1 MFQSASGLSVGGRG
15 GEKCRRW
22 RLRQSTC
29 QAKRRAPI
37 SSPANRGLRL
47 GSARQASIPFA
58 RSVSSRARSYGAVV
72 NRRRANNSLG
82 GL

>member
-29 QAKRRAPI
+29 QATPRADFIAGEPR
-37 SSPANRGLRL
+37 PQPRVGPT
-47 GSARQASIPFA
+47 GEHSICPLSVFPRPELW
-58 RSVSSRARSYGAVV
+58 RSR
-72 NRRRANNSLG
+72 
-82 GL
+82 

>member
-1 MFQSASGLSVGGRG
+1 MFQSANGLSVGGRG

-22 RLRQSTC
+22 RLLQSTC
-29 QAKRRAPI
+29 QATARAPI
-37 SSPANRGLRL
+37 SSANSGLRL

-72 NRRRANNSLG
+72 NRRRANHSLG
-82 GL
+82 GF

>member
-29 QAKRRAPI
+29 QATQRADFI
-37 SSPANRGLRL
+37 RELGPAPRVGPT
-47 GSARQASIPFA
+47 GEHSICPLSVFPRPELW
-58 RSVSSRARSYGAVV
+58 RSR
-72 NRRRANNSLG
+72 
-82 GL
+82 